1 MADNVQTFQWT
12 GINKQ
17 GERLKGNIQAI
28 DIKAAQI
35 ELKGREIEIINI
47 KPKVRST
54 FTLTKRKIK
63 NKDIILFTRYLA
75 TMLIAGLPIL
85 QALDVIATD
94 QENEALKSVIISLRT
109 NIASGKTFSESLTA
123 YPNYFNELY
132 CNLVRAGEKSGTLDK
147 VLLRLSK
154 YMQRIQ
160 SLKSKIKTALIYPIT
175 IIVIATV
182 VSLILLL
189 FVIPQ
194 FQHLF
199 ESAHVQLPYFTRLII
214 SVSNGL
220 RSYWWLLLLA
230 AIGFVMAF
238 RYLLKTNEGFKKEV
252 DRMLLKIPIVG
263 PIIQKAIIARFSSTL
278 AITLDAGLPI
288 VESMEAMVNIMGN
301 SLYSKAVQQIC
312 GDLTSGH
319 QLSIAMSNTKLFPP
333 MVVQMISVGEASGEL
348 PTMLNN
354 VADAYQ
360 EDVDMIANSLSTLI
374 EPLIIAVLGLI
385 IGGFVIAMYLPIF
398 KLGSTL

>member
-1 MADNVQTFQWT
+1 MKNNQYY
-12 GINKQ
+12 
-17 GERLKGNIQAI
+17 ER
-28 DIKAAQI
+28 
-35 ELKGREIEIINI
+35 
-47 KPKVRST
+47 T
-54 FTLTKRKIK
+54 
-63 NKDIILFTRYLA
+63 Y
-75 TMLIAGLPIL
+75 PIL
-85 QALDVIATD
+85 
-94 QENEALKSVIISLRT
+94 
-109 NIASGKTFSESLTA
+109 
-123 YPNYFNELY
+123 Y
-132 CNLVRAGEKSGTLDK
+132 
-147 VLLRLSK
+147 
-154 YMQRIQ
+154 
-160 SLKSKIKTALIYPIT
+160 
-175 IIVIATV
+175 
-182 VSLILLL
+182 
-189 FVIPQ
+189 
-194 FQHLF
+194 
-199 ESAHVQLPYFTRLII
+199 
-214 SVSNGL
+214 
-220 RSYWWLLLLA
+220 
-230 AIGFVMAF
+230 
-238 RYLLKTNEGFKKEV
+238 NEGFKKEV